1 MDSEKVCSMGKIT
14 FITGGARSGKSDH
27 AERMAE
33 KHRDVAY
40 IATAVVTDDEMKLR
54 IERHRK
60 QRPPM
65 WKTYEAPY
73 DIARIIRGSSHEA
86 YLVDCITV
94 YITNLL
100 LCEKADW
107 ESGVL
112 GSAEQKYLEK
122 SVEQKIGEMLSA
134 MEENPARFIVVS
146 NEVGMGLVP
155 EYALGRI
162 FRDLAG
168 RANRRIAEKAE
179 EAYFSVSGILI
190 PLKKMQEEL

>member
-1 MDSEKVCSMGKIT
+1 MGKIT